1 MCILHS
7 FGQTIL
13 VLQLAVTTVI
23 LAEKMLLDKK
33 HTIGKGF
40 QERNGRGRNMTKSL
54 LEIDSSAH

>member
-7 FGQTIL
+7 LGRTVL

-23 LAEKMLLDKK
+23 LAETMLLDKR
-33 HTIGKGF
+33 HTIGKVLPE
-40 QERNGRGRNMTKSL
+40 QNGRGRNITKSL